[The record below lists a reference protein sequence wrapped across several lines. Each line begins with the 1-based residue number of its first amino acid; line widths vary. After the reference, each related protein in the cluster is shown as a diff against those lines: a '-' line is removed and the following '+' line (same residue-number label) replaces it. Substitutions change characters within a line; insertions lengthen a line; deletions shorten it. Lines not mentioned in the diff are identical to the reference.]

1 MTHRIARIVVALSI
15 FALGTASIAQQ
26 PRATTAPA
34 HSMISKGLDP
44 SGALVL
50 TSQKSA
56 VLQIAGTYKRVS
68 VGSPDIADVSA
79 IGPTQI
85 LVTGKSPGETS
96 LTIWGDDDHFDMID
110 VRVTVP
116 VAAAA
121 PSPRAPAAPG
131 AAPAALATPA

>member
-1 MTHRIARIVVALSI
+1 MTHRITFVVVAVTV
-15 FALGTASIAQQ
+15 FALATSSIAQQ
-26 PRATTAPA
+26 PRPATGPA
-34 HSMISKGLDP
+34 HPMIAKGLDA
-44 SGALVL
+44 SGALAL

-116 VAAAA
+116 V
-121 PSPRAPAAPG
+121 
-131 AAPAALATPA
+131 